1 MGHHRL
7 RAKPTTDRRW
17 SAPPEGI
24 AAALPGRSC
33 RTRPQQSGR
42 RSTNSIDLRN
52 SISPKGSFD
61 PDHRAEAGPLQA
73 ARPNATSVPDPC
85 RARARAPGWAASR
98 AFVAEVNLR

>member
-33 RTRPQQSGR
+33 RTRPQQSGWL
-42 RSTNSIDLRN
+42 STNSIDLRN
-52 SISPKGSFD
+52 SISPKGSVR
-61 PDHRAEAGPLQA
+61 PGSSSGGRLASSGPAERDLGSRPVPG
-73 ARPNATSVPDPC
+73 ARTPAQLGC
-85 RARARAPGWAASR
+85 GASFR
-98 AFVAEVNLR
+98 RRG